1 MKTDVKEK
9 FSGPFAEIS
18 NKVIQAAYEV
28 SNTLGCGFLEKVY
41 RNALQFELEAM
52 GVKVQRETPLQ
63 VTYKGCVVGEFFADL
78 LVDDVLIVELKA
90 VDVDLKIFVPQI
102 INYLNACG
110 NPVGLLINFGRPKL
124 PIRRLLKRELYEQ
137 VRASRTPLSL

>member
-1 MKTDVKEK
+1 MSNTKEK

-41 RNALQFELEAM
+41 RNALQFELESM
-52 GVKVQRETPLQ
+52 GLKVQREVPLQ
-63 VTYKGCVVGEFFADL
+63 VMYKGNVVGDYFADL
-78 LVDDVLIVELKA
+78 LVEDVLIVELKA
-90 VDVDLKIFVPQI
+90 VDADLKLFVPQI

-110 NPVGLLINFGRPKL
+110 KPVGLLINFGRPKL
-124 PIRRLLKRELYEQ
+124 PVRRLLKRELYEQ
-137 VRASRTPLSL
+137 VRMARTQLHV